1 MASPVLGPAGQPVA
15 TATPNASLDLR
26 AHGLLHVG
34 PVYANRSPA
43 ELTEIALARGEG
55 LLAYRGALA
64 AYTGARTGRSPKDR
78 YVIAEAGKKD
88 EIWWGPSNQPMEPGA
103 F

>member
-55 LLAYRGALA
+55 LLAYRGARSVHG
-64 AYTGARTGRSPKDR
+64 GAD
-78 YVIAEAGKKD
+78 
-88 EIWWGPSNQPMEPGA
+88 GA
-103 F
+103 FSKRQVCHRGGGEEG